1 MGAEEPSLLT
11 RWRNASANV
20 NDAYSQSQSPVNR
33 PMPSPWLLCAFIVLT
48 GCSDQECVAPSWQGI
63 RYDVVEMGGQC
74 WFAENLN
81 VSAYRNGDA
90 IAYGDEDDVWRRATQ
105 GMRCHYDHDAAK
117 SEQYGQLY
125 NGHAVLDARGLCPV
139 GWHVPSESDWED
151 LVAHVSEQ
159 SALGVEVE
167 GWDGMAYWE
176 VGEFLKDSCCWLP
189 QRLLALDEFKP
200 TNDHG
205 FKALPSGE
213 RSFSGFFLD
222 AGVYGSAKWWSS
234 DLVGNELRWRYVT
247 STDSAL
253 YDAQAMRTRGFAV
266 RCVKDVAK

>member
-1 MGAEEPSLLT
+1 M
-11 RWRNASANV
+11 
-20 NDAYSQSQSPVNR
+20 
-33 PMPSPWLLCAFIVLT
+33 
-48 GCSDQECVAPSWQGI
+48 
-63 RYDVVEMGGQC
+63 
-74 WFAENLN
+74 
-81 VSAYRNGDA
+81 
-90 IAYGDEDDVWRRATQ
+90 
-105 GMRCHYDHDAAK
+105 
-117 SEQYGQLY
+117 
-125 NGHAVLDARGLCPV
+125 LDGRGLCPV

-159 SALGVEVE
+159 SAMGVEVE
-167 GWDGMAYWE
+167 GWDGMAHWE
-176 VGEFLKDSCCWLP
+176 VGQFLKDSCCWLP

-205 FKALPSGE
+205 FKAIPSGE

-247 STDSAL
+247 SIDSAL
-253 YDAQAMRTRGFAV
+253 HDAQAMRTRGFAV